1 MFNLAESQ
9 GSCHQRAGSV
19 PTLPCRRRSHEGLIH
34 SSVLTAALS
43 YRVWE
48 EHNSLSY
55 AAVVSIIN
63 FS

>member
-1 MFNLAESQ
+1 MFNLAGSQ

-19 PTLPCRRRSHEGLIH
+19 PTLPCRRHEGLIPG
-34 SSVLTAALS
+34 SVLTAALS

-48 EHNSLSY
+48 EYNSLSY